1 MISRLI
7 ASPTLHLR
15 HPRSYQ
21 CICQLA
27 APTPTL
33 RLADA
38 RLFSTTRSH
47 SDDFINHYEV
57 LKLPQTCSQ
66 AELKKQ
72 FYTLSRQTHPDVN
85 KSDPDASAHF
95 AQISESYS
103 ILADPGRRKRYDRD
117 VLRVHQQQQQQHHH
131 QQSQSRAGSYAGSR
145 PASGLSKRRGTFR
158 GPPPSFYA
166 HGGKDPPHPTRHYNP
181 HSSSASAQF
190 SAAENTN
197 PNFNPHPV
205 HSTQTH
211 EDVRRQSRREAAM
224 AAAQKEMEDDAGFWV
239 RFVIVTGLLIGGV
252 SVAGVFL
259 GWAALL
265 VRP

>member
-7 ASPTLHLR
+7 ASPTLYLPHR
-15 HPRSYQ
+15 RSYQ

-33 RLADA
+33 RLAGA

-57 LKLPQTCSQ
+57 LKLPQNCSQ
-66 AELKKQ
+66 AELKKNTP
-72 FYTLSRQTHPDVN
+72 FPNPDNSTPSPARPTQTSTEATPTPPPTSPRSPN
-85 KSDPDASAHF
+85 PTPSSPTR
-95 AQISESYS
+95 
-103 ILADPGRRKRYDRD
+103 ADGNATTAT
-117 VLRVHQQQQQQHHH
+117 
-131 QQSQSRAGSYAGSR
+131 SCA
-145 PASGLSKRRGTFR
+145 GLSKRRGTFR

-166 HGGKDPPHPTRHYNP
+166 HGGKDTTSSSSS
-181 HSSSASAQF
+181 SSSAHF
-190 SAAENTN
+190 SAAENTP

-224 AAAQKEMEDDAGFWV
+224 AAAQREMEDDAGFWV

-259 GWAALL
+259 GVGGF
-265 VRP
+265 VRGEGGVDEGGWKSA